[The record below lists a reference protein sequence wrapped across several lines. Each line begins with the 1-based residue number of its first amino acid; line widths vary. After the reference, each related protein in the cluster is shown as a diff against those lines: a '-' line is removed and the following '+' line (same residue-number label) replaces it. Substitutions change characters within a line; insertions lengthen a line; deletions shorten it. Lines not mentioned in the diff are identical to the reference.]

1 MMLKYLKN
9 CRIYTDPERLV
20 HIAVDDGGKI
30 ADIRRDLTPDA
41 QILLD
46 AGKHIVIPGLIDT
59 HVHGAG
65 GGDLSDGRKQGF
77 HTAAETLC
85 RLGTTSFYATT
96 FYRTGAENRHLG
108 MLAKTETGIR
118 ESDCAGIHIEGPF
131 INAKKKGGIPPE
143 YITPPDPAVFQD
155 IKEKCGPK
163 PLILTCAPELPGMDE
178 IILALCRKNAVWASL
193 GHSDADT
200 EAARKGFGQGIG
212 LVTHLGNA
220 MRPFHH
226 RDPGPLPA
234 ILESGACVQ
243 LISDG
248 VHLHADAVKFYY
260 DIFGPERCVC
270 ITDGIECTGLP
281 DGEYRFRGKS
291 YISENGAVFYSDG
304 SGLIGT
310 ALSLFEI
317 MLRFKRFTGCSLSDA
332 VAAASTN
339 PARCLGLD
347 GRKGRIQPG
356 YDADLL
362 LIDKDFKLL
371 TVIKNGFLV

>member
-1 MMLKYLKN
+1 MKKYIKN
-9 CRIYTDPERLV
+9 CRLYTDP
-20 HIAVDDGGKI
+20 AVPLHVAIDKGSIVGI
-30 ADIRRDLTPDA
+30 YRDLPPDA
-41 QILLD
+41 PILLD
-46 AGKHIVIPGLIDT
+46 AGGNIVIPGLIDT

-65 GGDLSDGRKQGF
+65 GGDFSDGKEQSF
-77 HTAAETLC
+77 HTAAGTLC
-85 RLGTTSFYATT
+85 HLGTTSFYATT
-96 FYRTGAENRHLG
+96 FYRSGAGNRHLELLSGTQIG
-108 MLAKTETGIR
+108 MR
-118 ESDCAGIHIEGPF
+118 EADCAGIHIEGPF
-131 INAKKKGGIPPE
+131 INPKKKGGIPPE
-143 YITPPDPAVFQD
+143 YIAAPDPAVFQD
-155 IKEKCGPK
+155 IKEKCGKK
-163 PLILTCAPELPGMDE
+163 PLILTAAPEIPGMDE
-178 IILALCRKNAVWASL
+178 ILALCRKNAVWTSL

-281 DGEYRFRGKS
+281 DGEYRFREKP
-291 YISENGAVFYSDG
+291 YRSENGAVFYSDG

-332 VAAASTN
+332 VVAASTN

-347 GRKGRIQPG
+347 DHKGHIQPG

-362 LIDKDFKLL
+362 LIDEDLKLQ
-371 TVIKNGFLV
+371 TVIKNGSVV

>member
-1 MMLKYLKN
+1 MEKFLTN

-20 HIAVDDGGKI
+20 HIGVEDGRI
-30 ADIRRDLTPDA
+30 RDICQNLPPDA

-46 AGKHIVIPGLIDT
+46 AGKQIVIPGLIDT

-65 GGDLSDGRKQGF
+65 GGDLSDGTEKGF

-85 RLGTTSFYATT
+85 RLGSTSFYATT
-96 FYRTGAENRHLG
+96 FYRPGAENRHLEL
-108 MLAKTETGIR
+108 LARK
-118 ESDCAGIHIEGPF
+118 ESGSSEAGCAGIHLEGPF
-131 INAKKKGGIPPE
+131 INPEKRGGIPPE
-143 YITPPDPAVFQD
+143 YITPPDPAVFDD
-155 IKEKCGPK
+155 IINKCGAK
-163 PLILTCAPELPGMDE
+163 PLILTCAPEIPGMDK
-178 IILALCRKNAVWASL
+178 ILALCRKNAVRASL

-200 EAARKGFGQGIG
+200 QVAREGFEQGIG

-234 ILESGACVQ
+234 VLESDAFVQ

-248 VHLHADAVKFYY
+248 VHLHADTVKFYY
-260 DIFGPERCVC
+260 DIFGPDRCIC

-281 DGEYRFRGKS
+281 DGEYRFRDKP
-291 YISENGAVFYSDG
+291 YRSENGAVFYSDG

-310 ALSLFEI
+310 ALSLYEI
-317 MLRFKRFTGCSLSDA
+317 MLHFKRFTGCSFADA

-339 PARCLGLD
+339 PARCLGVD
-347 GRKGRIQPG
+347 KQKGHIKPG
-356 YDADLL
+356 CDADLL
-362 LIDKDFKLL
+362 LIDEDLKLQ
-371 TVIKNGFLV
+371 TVIKNGSLL